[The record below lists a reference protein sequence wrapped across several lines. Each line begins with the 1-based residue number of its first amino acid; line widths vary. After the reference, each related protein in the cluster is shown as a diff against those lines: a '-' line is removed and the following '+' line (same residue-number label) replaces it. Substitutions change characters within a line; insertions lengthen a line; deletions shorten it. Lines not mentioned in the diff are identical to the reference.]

1 MRKKIIIL
9 FQNFIIYTIYYISYF
24 SSLVFLI
31 AHNGFQL
38 TEGGD
43 FKALNWQPIRN
54 FDKSKKLDLTNE
66 LPLLGR

>member
-1 MRKKIIIL
+1 MFPSFHIYIL
-9 FQNFIIYTIYYISYF
+9 TI
-24 SSLVFLI
+24 
-31 AHNGFQL
+31 AANGFQL